1 MCMYIIK
8 HIYYLNIK
16 ILRVEAVDPPD
27 DPEDGTWCFHCWD
40 LGLIPGRGTRIS
52 QGVWCGQ

>member
-1 MCMYIIK
+1 MCVYNK
-8 HIYYLNIK
+8 TYYLNIK

-27 DPEDGTWCFHCWD
+27 DSEDGTLCFHCWD
-40 LGLIPGRGTRIS
+40 LGLLPGRGTRIS